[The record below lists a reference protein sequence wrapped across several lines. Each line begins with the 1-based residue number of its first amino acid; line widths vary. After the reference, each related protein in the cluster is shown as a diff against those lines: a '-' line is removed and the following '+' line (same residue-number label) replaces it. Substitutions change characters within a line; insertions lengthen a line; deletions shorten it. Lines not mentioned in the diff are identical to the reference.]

1 MNQRKMTW
9 IAMKEKKLKL
19 FEKKIQLLKEQ
30 KKEAMKEMKE
40 FREAG
45 DKSSEELAR
54 KTYLGATEA
63 INKLIKNDI
72 STMVDSD

>member
-1 MNQRKMTW
+1 
-9 IAMKEKKLKL
+9 
-19 FEKKIQLLKEQ
+19 
-30 KKEAMKEMKE
+30 MKEMKE